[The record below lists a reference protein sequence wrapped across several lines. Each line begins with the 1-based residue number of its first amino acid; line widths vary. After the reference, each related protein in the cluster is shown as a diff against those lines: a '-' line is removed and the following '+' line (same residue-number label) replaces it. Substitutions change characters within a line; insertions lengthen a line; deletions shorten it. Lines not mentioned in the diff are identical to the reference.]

1 MWHQILSL
9 TEVVALLKS
18 SEVPNT
24 VEVQGKGY
32 SYELTLPENF
42 EETWNTMEACR
53 RQTTAQALQQVAT
66 SAIWFASLADLSL
79 IQEALAMPGR
89 SSRRVHCSH
98 CIGFG

>member
-1 MWHQILSL
+1 MQVLSL

-42 EETWNTMEACR
+42 DEVYNTMEACR
-53 RQTTAQALQQVAT
+53 RQTTAAALQQASAAAT
-66 SAIWFASLADLSL
+66 SNAGKLYEEVDSAVADAFS
-79 IQEALAMPGR
+79 ANTKGR
-89 SSRRVHCSH
+89 RESQS
-98 CIGFG
+98 GGT